1 MLPLTQGLNFR
12 LCSSSAGGTLL
23 CFSLLE
29 YDKMIKEFG
38 MRYMKIPVEWC
49 DDCIKELEDVER

>member
-1 MLPLTQGLNFR
+1 
-12 LCSSSAGGTLL
+12 
-23 CFSLLE
+23 
-29 YDKMIKEFG
+29 MIKEFG